1 MAEGIIKHTYP
12 IRVRYADTDKMGVMY
27 NGNYFTF
34 FEIGRT
40 EMLRHYGLPYSD
52 LEKSGYMLPLLE
64 AHAEYINS
72 AFYDDLL
79 MVEASIKPEH
89 KAVLTIK
96 YNIFRDNTPIATG
109 HTKHVFIN
117 SETRKP
123 VRPPK
128 QYVDLIRKFQKNLEA
143 DE

>member
-1 MAEGIIKHTYP
+1 MADGYIKHTFP

-52 LEKSGYMLPLLE
+52 LEKDGYMLPLLE
-64 AHAEYINS
+64 AHAEYKNS
-72 AFYDDLL
+72 AFYDDML
-79 MVEASIKPEH
+79 MVEASIKPEL
-89 KAVLTIK
+89 KATFTIE
-96 YNIFRDNTPIATG
+96 YNIFRDDTPIATG
-109 HTKHVFIN
+109 YTKHVFVN

-128 QYVDLIRKFQKNLEA
+128 QYVDLIRKFQKMLEA